1 MGAASPNQMFRRGYR
16 LISIDRYRQ
25 GVRCT
30 SPPYLVTLRHPT
42 PLSLRS
48 GMPNEDMKMDGRQRG
63 KEENGKRCKGAP
75 NLSCHLF
82 KPESHAVRGSDI
94 IEGWMS
100 VCEIVCVHPLTEHNT
115 VRRRTHQHCNVHKC
129 SPRTFN
135 RVVL

>member
-1 MGAASPNQMFRRGYR
+1 MGAASPNQMFRRGYQ

-100 VCEIVCVHPLTEHNT
+100 VCEIVCVHPLT
-115 VRRRTHQHCNVHKC
+115 VRRRTHQHCNAHKC